1 MELLDSLR
9 SLVSLDA
16 DFKWVFYGYSLTDL
30 LLAAGRYIMLVTA
43 ALLVFRHGAWF
54 ARGRHRIERRV
65 RRKAHIHV
73 ELAVAVVL
81 AGTIAYQLGTSGAT
95 SDPSVAQAMVQV
107 WALVALLVSMVLRQP
122 DRPPR

>member
-1 MELLDSLR
+1 MDLDFLR
-9 SLVSLDA
+9 SIVDF
-16 DFKWVFYGYSLTDL
+16 DTNFKWVFYGYSLSDL
-30 LLAAGRYIMLVTA
+30 LLAAGRYMMLVAA
-43 ALLVFRHGAWF
+43 ALLVFRHGAWL
-54 ARGRHRIERRV
+54 ARGRHRTERRV

-81 AGTIAYQLGTSGAT
+81 TGTIAHQLSTSGAT

-122 DRPPR
+122 DGPPR